1 MVIAMLIIPV
11 SDGIVKLLSDGHDI
25 LFLNWA
31 RFFIGAVIFV
41 PFAIRIHRRCQT
53 QRQEFLSLSIRTLL
67 HVCAVSLYFMA
78 IARIPLADAIGAYF
92 VAPIAAILFAA
103 LLLDEKITALHI
115 VALAAGFLGTILI
128 VQPGTSTSIGMVYA
142 VAAGVVFGLFLALT
156 RKAGLT
162 IDPIV
167 TLGFQCGVGA
177 ILLLPFGLVLASP
190 IGWTDGGLLILC
202 GAIWAIGHY
211 TIILAFKFASTS
223 VLAPVVYVEIIGAA
237 VVGYWIF
244 GDVPNTL
251 ASIGIAIVIVAG
263 LFAQYTQGRRK
274 TDG

>member
-1 MVIAMLIIPV
+1 
-11 SDGIVKLLSDGHDI
+11 
-25 LFLNWA
+25 
-31 RFFIGAVIFV
+31 
-41 PFAIRIHRRCQT
+41 
-53 QRQEFLSLSIRTLL
+53 
-67 HVCAVSLYFMA
+67 MA

-103 LLLDEKITALHI
+103 LLLGEKITAPLI

-251 ASIGIAIVIVAG
+251 ASIGIMIVIVAG